1 MQEVVM
7 AAPGQG
13 RAAEEARRYQE
24 YQEKE
29 REERERLEREEEL
42 AGTRKAAEAAAEADE
57 AVNVPPA
64 HQGDILGL
72 SDAPPD
78 VEIPQASRDHGGHPA
93 GIEVRQPTTG
103 TAELKRSKGATGIDM
118 GAAGSGT
125 DLDPN
130 EIRPRGPNDPD
141 E

>member
-1 MQEVVM
+1 M
-7 AAPGQG
+7 ATPGQA
-13 RAAEEARRYQE
+13 RANDEARR

-29 REERERLEREEEL
+29 REERERLEREER
-42 AGTRKAAEAAAEADE
+42 AAADKAAADE
-57 AVNVPPA
+57 TPA
-64 HQGDILGL
+64 RQGDILGL
-72 SDAPPD
+72 SDVTPD

-103 TAELKRSKGATGIDM
+103 TAELKQSKGATGIDM

-125 DLDPN
+125 DLDPD
-130 EIRPRGPNDPD
+130 EIRPRSPIEPD

>member
-1 MQEVVM
+1 M
-7 AAPGQG
+7 ATPGQA
-13 RAAEEARRYQE
+13 RTDDEARRYL
-24 YQEKE
+24 EKE
-29 REERERLEREEEL
+29 REERERLEREEQ
-42 AGTRKAAEAAAEADE
+42 EAREAAEADT
-57 AVNVPPA
+57 AAPA
-64 HQGDILGL
+64 RKGDVLGL
-72 SDAPPD
+72 SDVTPD
-78 VEIPQASRDHGGHPA
+78 VEIPQASRDHGGHPK

-130 EIRPRGPNDPD
+130 EVRPHDPNDPN

>member
-1 MQEVVM
+1 MST
-7 AAPGQG
+7 PGQA
-13 RAAEEARRYQE
+13 RTDDEARRYL
-24 YQEKE
+24 EKE
-29 REERERLEREEEL
+29 REERERLEREEEE
-42 AGTRKAAEAAAEADE
+42 ARAEAAKADMSE
-57 AVNVPPA
+57 PTRK
-64 HQGDILGL
+64 GDVLGL
-72 SDAPPD
+72 SDVTPD
-78 VEIPQASRDHGGHPA
+78 VEIPQASRDHGGHPK

-130 EIRPRGPNDPD
+130 EVRPRDPNDPN